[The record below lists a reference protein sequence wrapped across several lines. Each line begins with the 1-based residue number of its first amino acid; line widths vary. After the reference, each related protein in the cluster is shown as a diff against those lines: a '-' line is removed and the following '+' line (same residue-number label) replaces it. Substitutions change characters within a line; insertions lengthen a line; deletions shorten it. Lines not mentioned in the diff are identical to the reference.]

1 MKTHQSL
8 VRSGTNHVGELA
20 EKVRNEPLANGLTH
34 KTFRVLL
41 EAAIKEWLRLKTTA
55 TTTIFAKKYANVE
68 TCQTD
73 SVTTLEWETIN
84 Q

>member
-41 EAAIKEWLRLKTTA
+41 EAAIKE
-55 TTTIFAKKYANVE
+55 
-68 TCQTD
+68 
-73 SVTTLEWETIN
+73 
-84 Q
+84 

>member
-1 MKTHQSL
+1 MFVWGIYSVKTHQSL

-41 EAAIKEWLRLKTTA
+41 EAAIKE
-55 TTTIFAKKYANVE
+55 
-68 TCQTD
+68 
-73 SVTTLEWETIN
+73 
-84 Q
+84 